1 MGALSIIANAI
12 DRFNQTV
19 GMSVAW
25 FALFMVIVQFVVVVL
40 RYVFGYGTIF
50 MQESIIYMHGFLFLL
65 GSGFTLLHDG
75 HVRVDVFYR
84 DAPNRKKSIINIFGL
99 ITLLF
104 PVCIAML
111 VYVWPYT
118 MDSWAIKESSTETS
132 GIPAVF
138 ILKTAIIGFL
148 VLFMLQGFSMMLREI
163 CRLAGTEDYPET
175 EEEHEG
181 L

>member
-1 MGALSIIANAI
+1 MGALALLARAI

-25 FALFMVIVQFVVVVL
+25 FATFMVLVQFVVVVL
-40 RYVFGYGTIF
+40 RYVFGYGTVF

-65 GSGFTLLHDG
+65 GAGYTLLHDG

-84 DAPNRKKSIINIFGL
+84 DASPKKKAIIDLFGTL
-99 ITLLF
+99 VLLF
-104 PVCIAML
+104 PVCITMMI
-111 VYVWPYT
+111 YSWPYMMT
-118 MDSWAIKESSTETS
+118 SWSILEGSTETS
-132 GIPAVF
+132 GIPARF
-138 ILKTAIIGFL
+138 ILKTAIVAFL
-148 VLFMLQGFSMMLREI
+148 VLIMLQGVSMIIHNIRRILGDE
-163 CRLAGTEDYPET
+163 EFPV